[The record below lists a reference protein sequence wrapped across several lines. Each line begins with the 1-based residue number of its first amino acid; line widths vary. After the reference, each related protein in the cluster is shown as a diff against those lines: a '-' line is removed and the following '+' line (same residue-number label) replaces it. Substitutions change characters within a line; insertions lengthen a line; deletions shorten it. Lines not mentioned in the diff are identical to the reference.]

1 LPWSEVKPAKYKR
14 LGDIKSVLPQLQSLH
29 DARVKDDPEFQQ
41 FVEDIAVLKAQRE
54 KTELSLNETERRNEM
69 TAEEN
74 RLKSRKKSDDGLS
87 SSPDD
92 GLQSNERSLSADI
105 EKTRKNAKDVLQ
117 TEAAGI
123 VANLSDLQVGAK
135 AASK

>member
-1 LPWSEVKPAKYKR
+1 
-14 LGDIKSVLPQLQSLH
+14 
-29 DARVKDDPEFQQ
+29 
-41 FVEDIAVLKAQRE
+41 
-54 KTELSLNETERRNEM
+54 M

-105 EKTRKNAKDVLQ
+105 AIEKTRKNAKDVLQ